1 MHSCGF
7 VVGKPVDYATAR
19 LPLGDRYIHATGFRF
34 LLIIRYL
41 ESSISLTKQD
51 RLCLFL
57 YYSAFPGFRSSAER
71 NYYEIL
77 GVPENASRD
86 DIKKAFHAVCTFWN
100 SCLVSGVAMSEF
112 KFNILQLSI
121 YLCYFYMCISAQLYV
136 KSGPTCNLVKKLIYI
151 ARFSS
156 SHVIV
161 VAFV

>member
-1 MHSCGF
+1 
-7 VVGKPVDYATAR
+7 V
-19 LPLGDRYIHATGFRF
+19 
-34 LLIIRYL
+34 
-41 ESSISLTKQD
+41 
-51 RLCLFL
+51 
-57 YYSAFPGFRSSAER
+57 FPGFRSSAEQ

-86 DIKKAFHAVCTFWN
+86 DIKKAFHAVRTFWN
-100 SCLVSGVAMSEF
+100 SYLVSGVAVSGF

-121 YLCYFYMCISAQLYV
+121 YLCYFYMCISAQLHV